1 MGEIEQLLRQHKASG
16 TRWTHTADLIRFEF
30 TWPYEV
36 VELGFR
42 IDLHIPAR
50 TQDKRWALSERDR
63 EKESRRLMRVLLYHV
78 KAKLVAVEDGLVDL
92 EREFLPYLITAGG
105 TAGDELLVEMK
116 AAALEERLPA
126 VKLLPEGTYRKAPTG
141 GSD

>member
-1 MGEIEQLLRQHKASG
+1 
-16 TRWTHTADLIRFEF
+16 
-30 TWPYEV
+30 
-36 VELGFR
+36 
-42 IDLHIPAR
+42 
-50 TQDKRWALSERDR
+50 
-63 EKESRRLMRVLLYHV
+63 MRVLLYHV

-126 VKLLPEGTYRKAPTG
+126 VKLLPEGTYRRF
-141 GSD
+141 